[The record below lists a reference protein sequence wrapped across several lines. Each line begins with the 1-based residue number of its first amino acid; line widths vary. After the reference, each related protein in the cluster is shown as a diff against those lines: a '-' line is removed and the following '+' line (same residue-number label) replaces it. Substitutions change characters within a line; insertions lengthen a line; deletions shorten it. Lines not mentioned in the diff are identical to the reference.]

1 MLFFIFLHAFWLL
14 SQIKFSRPPK
24 ECMHNRTP
32 HFKLKNDDEI
42 QYFHCIS
49 VHHEHHKK
57 ALLIGISYKENKE
70 NGSLDGSHTGILEL
84 RMMLIGE
91 SRLSIRIL
99 GQADLCCI
107 FSRVVWVYQPKNCGY
122 AWQPTSGTP
131 FEANLW
137 QHHELTI
144 WSFVQDADDILLKLH
159 EIDIMVQGTQAEDY
173 FFFACWCQL
182 IPLHHSYHWWSCRCW
197 SLGPSWEQ
205 T

>member
-1 MLFFIFLHAFWLL
+1 MGQLGSVFKPASYSQIKLVHYSIKCGLQFQVTDARHDRKDEPMKFMPDEMDGMHDEQHNRQPQRDAVTKKMTATMLFFIFLHAFWLL

-32 HFKLKNDDEI
+32 HFKLKNNDEI

-122 AWQPTSGTP
+122 A
-131 FEANLW
+131 
-137 QHHELTI
+137 
-144 WSFVQDADDILLKLH
+144 
-159 EIDIMVQGTQAEDY
+159 
-173 FFFACWCQL
+173 
-182 IPLHHSYHWWSCRCW
+182 
-197 SLGPSWEQ
+197 
-205 T
+205 